1 MKKVRKSLALDVAD
15 CQVMPKSRRKSLRT
29 EIKNS
34 IMVSFRFLDTLKKKK
49 RINLC
54 HHKIQFYVFLF
65 LFLFFL
71 VFVAWQEEP
80 VLLPLSSSSVCSK
93 QHENILDQGFLLGP
107 SDSAIF
113 PSMQQPLPASATLF
127 FFFLSLEL
135 DRTEYNTFINLTL
148 ENYINK
154 K

>member
-34 IMVSFRFLDTLKKKK
+34 IMVSFHFLATPRKKHSYL

-54 HHKIQFYVFLF
+54 HHKIHFYVYLF
-65 LFLFFL
+65 LLLFFP
-71 VFVAWQEEP
+71 VCVARQEEP
-80 VLLPLSSSSVCSK
+80 VLVPLSSLSVCSK

-113 PSMQQPLPASATLF
+113 PSVQQPLPASATSF
-127 FFFLSLEL
+127 FSFFL
-135 DRTEYNTFINLTL
+135 
-148 ENYINK
+148 
-154 K
+154 